1 MIAFFTVGVLI
12 ALSSCFLTGVTL
24 RYLRRKSLLD
34 HPNER
39 SSHTVPVPRGGG
51 LPVIAMTMAAWFIS
65 LNLNSQI
72 DALSW
77 QATGPIMAACTLLA
91 LISWLDDLKPLS
103 PLLRFF
109 IHGLAVAIGISTFPN
124 DALLFSGALPN
135 WADSLV
141 IFFAWLWF
149 INLFNF
155 MDGIDGIASVETL
168 GICLGVF
175 LLSTLYEISLPTQ
188 WQTLALAAAV
198 LGFLWWN
205 LPPARIFLGD
215 VGSVPIGFLLGW
227 FLMNLAFAGYW
238 ASALILS
245 SYYLFDATYTL
256 VKRGLKGQKVW
267 QAHREHFYQKAVRY
281 GKTHGAVSR
290 SVGLANLIL
299 IALSLTAVSYPAASL
314 VSAFIV
320 VMLLIIWMRS

>member
-1 MIAFFTVGVLI
+1 MV
-12 ALSSCFLTGVTL
+12 
-24 RYLRRKSLLD
+24 
-34 HPNER
+34 
-39 SSHTVPVPRGGG
+39 
-51 LPVIAMTMAAWFIS
+51 AWFIS

-267 QAHREHFYQKAVRY
+267 QAHREHFYQKAVRC